1 LTLELKRIELL
12 QAFQPDYPPVQE
24 VEKQIERTRAA
35 IAAAEAT
42 PLLEKTTARDS
53 AHEWL
58 ATEVAKTKSGLPAM
72 QARAAA
78 ASQQIEESR
87 EKARR
92 LDQVQRVQENLV
104 RDAKLAEQ
112 NYLIYSHKQEEAR
125 ISNALD
131 VKRIVNVAIAEAVTV
146 PFLPAGPSKKV
157 IFLVALVLAS
167 VGSVVLAFVVDYFD
181 SSFRTPEEV
190 QAFLGVPVLA
200 ALPRNG

>member
-1 LTLELKRIELL
+1 ML
-12 QAFQPDYPPVQE
+12 
-24 VEKQIERTRAA
+24 
-35 IAAAEAT
+35 
-42 PLLEKTTARDS
+42 
-53 AHEWL
+53 
-58 ATEVAKTKSGLPAM
+58 
-72 QARAAA
+72 ARAAA